1 MFKSFIETL
10 KENFKKRLQQKTN
23 WGKNEVIQEFEK
35 ALIEVI
41 VEFLNESLYKPTFLI
56 ENKNKED

>member
-1 MFKSFIETL
+1 MFKSFIKIL
-10 KENFKKRLQQKTN
+10 RENFEKRLQQKTS

-35 ALIEVI
+35 ALIEAI
-41 VEFLNESLYKPTFLI
+41 VEFVDESLYKPTILI